1 MEVESYMFLGVTV
14 ALSVLGFFLKRE
26 ARRSADNDK
35 RIATLEML
43 MAKHDVRDC
52 ERWQVAHKL
61 MEDRRNDVM
70 KIYDKID
77 KMNRRER

>member
-26 ARRSADNDK
+26 AKKSQDNDQ
-35 RIATLEML
+35 RIQTLEML
-43 MAKHDVRDC
+43 MAKNDVRDC

-61 MEDRRNDVM
+61 MEDRRNDVQ

-77 KMNRRER
+77 RLNRRG